1 MKADPND
8 PVSSAQSAVIAL
20 IAPTV
25 PAESAT
31 NGEATNGTPAPAVS
45 KSAPSA
51 VPKLNDPDR
60 ASASAVG
67 TPAPEDDDTPMPIG
81 ESSITTDVLATSIR
95 DDILPVLSL
104 DTAILT
110 SITHGARSDE
120 RRTRDFLGSVMIIG
134 GGSQVPGFYAFLEE
148 RLKEL
153 RPGFAKDILI
163 GTAPR
168 ELDPQGVVW
177 KGGSVFGKLR
187 GTNDSWIGRTEYD
200 RLGARVLPYKCMW
213 SW

>member
-1 MKADPND
+1 M
-8 PVSSAQSAVIAL
+8 
-20 IAPTV
+20 
-25 PAESAT
+25 
-31 NGEATNGTPAPAVS
+31 
-45 KSAPSA
+45 
-51 VPKLNDPDR
+51 DR
-60 ASASAVG
+60 ASVSAAG
-67 TPAPEDDDTPMPIG
+67 TPAPEDDDAPMQTG
-81 ESSITTDVLATSIR
+81 EASAAEVLATSIR
-95 DDILPVLSL
+95 DDVLPVIPL

-120 RRTRDFLGSVMIIG
+120 RRTRDFLGSVMVIG
-134 GGSQVPGFYAFLEE
+134 GGSQFQGFYAFLEE
-148 RLKEL
+148 RLKEV

-168 ELDPQGVVW
+168 ELDPQVLVW
-177 KGGSVFGKLR
+177 KGGSVFGRLR